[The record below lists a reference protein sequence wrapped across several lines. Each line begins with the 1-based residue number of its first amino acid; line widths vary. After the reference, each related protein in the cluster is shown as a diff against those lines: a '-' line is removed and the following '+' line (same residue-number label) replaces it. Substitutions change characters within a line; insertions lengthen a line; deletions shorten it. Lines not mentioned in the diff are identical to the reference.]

1 MLVFDRL
8 RFDVYNMGFKYGA
21 IIEQET
27 KESLTKHMGLIPRQ
41 PTVEELG
48 WGNSPLPNS
57 SLQPSAFCL
66 QPFFNVFVTC
76 L

>member
-48 WGNSPLPNS
+48 WGNSPFPIPAF
-57 SLQPSAFCL
+57 SLQPFAFSL
-66 QPFFNVFVTC
+66 F
-76 L
+76 LMSL